1 VEPPSAPAQSNADVV
16 ERLRAIDAALPTADG
31 VAWFTK
37 LYLRVTEAVEAKV
50 AAATGFRN
58 PAFLTS
64 LDVAFANL
72 YFDALSASER
82 DAASVPK
89 AWAPLFEAR
98 ATHGIAP
105 IQFALAGM
113 NAHINRDLP
122 VALVTTCEA
131 LHVDLEDAAPE
142 YSDFERV
149 NGLLST
155 TEQQV
160 KAWFATGFVGVVD
173 AALGNV
179 DDHVAM
185 WDVARAR
192 DAAWVQGQTLWAL
205 RALPE
210 LQHRFLDTL
219 DHVVGFAGRGLLVP
233 AV

>member
-1 VEPPSAPAQSNADVV
+1 VEPPSAAQSIADVL

-37 LYLRVTEAVEAKV
+37 LYLRVTEAVAAQV
-50 AAATGFRN
+50 AAGKGFRD
-58 PAFLTS
+58 PAFLTR

-72 YFDALSASER
+72 YFDALRAAEH

-89 AWAPLFEAR
+89 AWVPLFEAR
-98 ATHGIAP
+98 ATRGIAP

-122 VALVTTCEA
+122 LALVTTCEA
-131 LHVDLEDAAPE
+131 LHVDLDDATAE
-142 YSDFERV
+142 YADFERV
-149 NGLLST
+149 NGLLAT
-155 TEQQV
+155 AEEQV

-173 AALGNV
+173 AALGDV

-192 DAAWVQGQTLWAL
+192 DAAWVQALTLWAL
-205 RALPE
+205 RALPD

-233 AV
+233 AT